1 MFNLFHKTKEI
12 KPTLAIDFDGVI
24 HDYSSVI
31 EAGRMGLPVRG
42 AREAMIELK
51 TQGYTLAIYSIKAE
65 TTYGTKRLLE
75 WLEINE
81 IPYDEVCVVRP
92 AAAIYLDDRGLEFRN
107 WKKALRD
114 IDKRIELIK
123 IRNTKHNKKLKK

>member
-1 MFNLFHKTKEI
+1 MFHLFHKTIEI

-31 EAGRMGLPVRG
+31 EAGKMGQPVKG
-42 AREAMIELK
+42 ARQAMELLK
-51 TQGYTLAIYSIKAE
+51 AEGYTLAIYSIKAE
-65 TTYGTKRLLE
+65 TSYGTKKLLE
-75 WLEINE
+75 WLEMNE

-92 AAAIYLDDRGLEFRN
+92 AAAIYLDDRGLEFRT

-114 IDKRIELIK
+114 IDKRLDLIK
-123 IRNTKHNKKLKK
+123 IRNTKPKAKR